1 MTVDSG
7 VVLSTMWRTL
17 VEESGDSVYPSG
29 SSWVVVVGS
38 VVVVGASVVVVR
50 RLVGVTRRVVVVRR
64 AVLVVVTGSVGG
76 TVISTVVA
84 VVVGAV
90 VATSWR
96 FVRGLGGVP
105 PLVAAHT
112 AMATATAPP
121 PIVSHIRCSAR
132 RNTRRRYKESKLALG
147 IIECQ
152 MLDER
157 KAAVLRAVVEEYIDT
172 AQPVGSAHV
181 RKSAGVAVSSATIRN
196 DMAALEREGY
206 LSHPHTSAGR
216 VPTDKGYRFFVDA
229 LTAPGDLGRPEQQK
243 ISDFFDTTHG
253 ALEQMMADATQLLA
267 TLTNYAAVVV
277 SPTSDDAVVRSVH
290 LVEMGPHEGMA
301 VVVLSNHVVEKLS
314 FELPTGATPEALAA
328 ASAALEAQLRG
339 GVFDLNQRVA
349 SGNPTADAIVD
360 AVRASFNRRA
370 KATAANADQV
380 FVGGTARVAEAF
392 DAVDTVRRVLGVL
405 EHQYVVVSLLRDV
418 LSTGQSVA
426 IGTEHGLAPL
436 AECAVV
442 VAPITIGGHSAG
454 TVGVLGPTR
463 MNYPHALAA
472 VTAVSRR
479 LGENLGEAP

>member
-1 MTVDSG
+1 MPTAK
-7 VVLSTMWRTL
+7 
-17 VEESGDSVYPSG
+17 G
-29 SSWVVVVGS
+29 SQ
-38 VVVVGASVVVVR
+38 R
-50 RLVGVTRRVVVVRR
+50 
-64 AVLVVVTGSVGG
+64 
-76 TVISTVVA
+76 
-84 VVVGAV
+84 
-90 VATSWR
+90 
-96 FVRGLGGVP
+96 
-105 PLVAAHT
+105 
-112 AMATATAPP
+112 
-121 PIVSHIRCSAR
+121 
-132 RNTRRRYKESKLALG
+132 LALG

-181 RKSAGVAVSSATIRN
+181 RQSAGVTVSSATIRN
-196 DMAALEREGY
+196 DMASLERDGY

-229 LTAPGDLGRPEQQK
+229 LTAPSDLGRPEQQK
-243 ISDFFDTTHG
+243 VSDFFDRTHG
-253 ALEQMMADATQLLA
+253 ALEQMLSETSQLLA

-277 SPTSDDAVVRSVH
+277 SASNDDAVVRSVH

-301 VVVLSNHVVEKLS
+301 VFVLSNHVVEKLS
-314 FELPTGATPEALAA
+314 FELPATATPEVLAA
-328 ASAALEAQLRG
+328 AGAALENATRG
-339 GVFDLNQRVA
+339 GALDLNQRVTT
-349 SGNPTADAIVD
+349 GNAAVD
-360 AVRASFNRRA
+360 EVIGALRFGYERRA
-370 KATAANADQV
+370 KTSAAPSADQL

-426 IGTEHGLAPL
+426 IGAEHGLAPL

-442 VAPITIGGHSAG
+442 VAPITVGGHHAG

-479 LGENLGEAP
+479 LGENLGDS

>member
-1 MTVDSG
+1 M
-7 VVLSTMWRTL
+7 
-17 VEESGDSVYPSG
+17 EERLFDVYPSG
-29 SSWVVVVGS
+29 VVVEEPGAVVVVSSGVPMTMVVAGPTETT
-38 VVVVGASVVVVR
+38 VVVVRPVVDVFGRVVVVR
-50 RLVGVTRRVVVVRR
+50 RLVVE
-64 AVLVVVTGSVGG
+64 
-76 TVISTVVA
+76 VVA
-84 VVVGAV
+84 LVSAVAIVVEAARNVVVGRAEV
-90 VATSWR
+90 EGKVSSS
-96 FVRGLGGVP
+96 VNGLGGFP
-105 PLVAAHT
+105 PLVAIATTTTSTT
-112 AMATATAPP
+112 AAAPIP
-121 PIVSHIRCSAR
+121 SHRRCSAR
-132 RNTRRRYKESKLALG
+132 RSTRRRYKSPRLALG

-181 RKSAGVAVSSATIRN
+181 RASAGVAVSSATIRN
-196 DMAALEREGY
+196 DMAALERDGY

-229 LTAPGDLGRPEQQK
+229 LTAPSDLGRPEQQK
-243 ISDFFDTTHG
+243 ISDFFDHTHG
-253 ALEQMMADATQLLA
+253 ALEQMLSETSQLLA

-277 SPTSDDAVVRSVH
+277 SPTNDDAVVRSVH
-290 LVEMGPHEGMA
+290 LVEMGPLEGMA
-301 VVVLSNHVVEKLS
+301 VFVLSNHVVDKLS
-314 FELPTGATPEALAA
+314 FELPDATTAETLAS
-328 ASAALEAQLRG
+328 ASAALEASLRG
-339 GVFDLNQRVA
+339 GVLDLNQRITA
-349 SGNPTADAIVD
+349 GNPAVD
-360 AVRASFNRRA
+360 EVIAALRASVSRRA
-370 KATAANADQV
+370 KATAAGADQV

-442 VAPITIGGHSAG
+442 VAPITVGGQNAG

-479 LGENLGEAP
+479 LGENLGES

>member
-1 MTVDSG
+1 
-7 VVLSTMWRTL
+7 
-17 VEESGDSVYPSG
+17 
-29 SSWVVVVGS
+29 
-38 VVVVGASVVVVR
+38 
-50 RLVGVTRRVVVVRR
+50 
-64 AVLVVVTGSVGG
+64 
-76 TVISTVVA
+76 
-84 VVVGAV
+84 
-90 VATSWR
+90 
-96 FVRGLGGVP
+96 
-105 PLVAAHT
+105 
-112 AMATATAPP
+112 
-121 PIVSHIRCSAR
+121 
-132 RNTRRRYKESKLALG
+132 
-147 IIECQ
+147 

-181 RKSAGVAVSSATIRN
+181 RKSAGVSVSSATIRN

-229 LTAPGDLGRPEQQK
+229 LTAPSDLRRPEQQK
-243 ISDFFDTTHG
+243 VADFFDRTHG
-253 ALEQMMADATQLLA
+253 ALEQMLAETSQLLA

-277 SPTSDDAVVRSVH
+277 SPSSDDAVVRSIH

-301 VVVLSNHVVEKLS
+301 VIVLSNHVVDKLS
-314 FELPTGATPEALAA
+314 FELPDGVDTDALAA
-328 ASAALEAQLRG
+328 AGNALEGALRG
-339 GVFDLNQRVA
+339 KAFDLDQRISA
-349 SGNPTADAIVD
+349 GSPAADEAIA
-360 AVRASFNRRA
+360 AVRTANARRV
-370 KATAANADQV
+370 AANATTDQV
-380 FVGGTARVAEAF
+380 FVGGAARVAEAF

-405 EHQYVVVSLLRDV
+405 EHQFVVVSLLRDV

-442 VAPITIGGHSAG
+442 VAPITVGGQPAG

-479 LGENLGEAP
+479 LGENLSEPT

>member
-1 MTVDSG
+1 M
-7 VVLSTMWRTL
+7 
-17 VEESGDSVYPSG
+17 
-29 SSWVVVVGS
+29 
-38 VVVVGASVVVVR
+38 GASVVVGAT
-50 RLVGVTRRVVVVRR
+50 VGAGRAVVEVGFLVVVVR
-64 AVLVVVTGSVGG
+64 L
-76 TVISTVVA
+76 IA
-84 VVVGAV
+84 VVVVAGSAGATVTSTISV
-90 VATSWR
+90 VDVVSAS
-96 FVRGLGGVP
+96 VGLGGSGRFESGLGGFD
-105 PLVAAHT
+105 PLVRISTRA
-112 AMATATAPP
+112 ATANTPP
-121 PIVSHIRCSAR
+121 PMASHSRWLAQC
-132 RNTRRRYKESKLALG
+132 NTRERYRDAELALG

-181 RKSAGVAVSSATIRN
+181 LKSAGVAVSSATIRN
-196 DMAALEREGY
+196 DMAALERDGY

-243 ISDFFDTTHG
+243 ISDFFDQTHG

-277 SPTSDDAVVRSVH
+277 SPASDDAVVRSVH
-290 LVEMGPHEGMA
+290 LVEMGPGEGMA
-301 VVVLSNHVVEKLS
+301 VVVLSNHVVEKLN
-314 FELPTGATPEALAA
+314 FELPAGVASDVLAIA
-328 ASAALEAQLRG
+328 GAALEAQLRG
-339 GVFDLNQRVA
+339 TGFDLQQRIA
-349 SGNPTADAIVD
+349 TGNADVD
-360 AVRASFNRRA
+360 AVIDEVRAGYVRRVN
-370 KATAANADQV
+370 ATAANPDQV
-380 FVGGTARVAEAF
+380 FVGGAARVAEAF

-442 VAPITIGGHSAG
+442 VAPITVGGQNAG

-479 LGENLGEAP
+479 LGENLGETP